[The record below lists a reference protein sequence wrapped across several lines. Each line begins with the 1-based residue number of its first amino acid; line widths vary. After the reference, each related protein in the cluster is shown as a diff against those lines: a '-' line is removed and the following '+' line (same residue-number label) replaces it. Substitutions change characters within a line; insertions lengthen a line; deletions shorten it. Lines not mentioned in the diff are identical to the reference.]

1 MKEIEQLLSYL
12 LTCPGKDPNKNT
24 IWKRFITLDL
34 VWISEYQKIL
44 LQPLHYLIHSW
55 SISDCITSWIP
66 IVIKNEVR
74 KKLQKLIRM
83 KDFCSLIPPSI
94 CSDTMYHSISG
105 VSFFNYWCLIHCSKV
120 LFIKTDDNFFLSS
133 KAFLQN
139 LQLTIHIIVLFGLPS
154 LDCQFCSWAPQQN
167 CLNQQLL
174 SSEYQ
179 PPFTPTDHLTCWFV
193 SPQFLKSSSHPVPMN
208 YF

>member
-12 LTCPGKDPNKNT
+12 LTCPSKDPNKNT
-24 IWKRFITLDL
+24 IWKRLITLDL

-55 SISDCITSWIP
+55 SISDCITSRIP
-66 IVIKNEVR
+66 IVIKSEVR

-94 CSDTMYHSISG
+94 FIDNMYHSISG

-120 LFIKTDDNFFLSS
+120 LFICQVK
-133 KAFLQN
+133 
-139 LQLTIHIIVLFGLPS
+139 PS
-154 LDCQFCSWAPQQN
+154 CRIYN
-167 CLNQQLL
+167 
-174 SSEYQ
+174 
-179 PPFTPTDHLTCWFV
+179 
-193 SPQFLKSSSHPVPMN
+193 
-208 YF
+208 